1 MNAIAIILGIIIV
14 ILIYVLYKYFTNTAT
29 PIQSSIVSLKSPPA
43 DITKISS
50 PTSNQYAYGIWV
62 YVASW
67 DNNVPNKYIFRHEGA
82 MEVYLT
88 QQNPELKVRVY
99 MDKSITT
106 GDTNNYLDVSITTSF
121 PLQKWVY
128 IIASMDNQFLD
139 VYLDG
144 KLVKSTKLTNNNNSA
159 IPKMPADGAKVMI
172 GSTGA
177 NGKWDAYITYFNRW
191 TTTMDP
197 GTAWQYYM
205 KGNGQ
210 NSLMGSL
217 KNYGVQMQL
226 TQNNVVAS
234 TYTLL

>member
-1 MNAIAIILGIIIV
+1 MNAVAIILGIIIV

-29 PIQSSIVSLKSPPA
+29 PIQSSIVNLKSPPA

-67 DNNVPNKYIFRHEGA
+67 DNTIATKYIFRHENA
-82 MEVYLT
+82 MDVYLT

-99 MDKSITT
+99 MDKPI
-106 GDTNNYLDVSITTSF
+106 GGNYYLDVSITNSF

-144 KLVKSTKLTNNNNSA
+144 KLVKSTKLTDNTNSA
-159 IPKMPADGAKVMI
+159 LPKMPADGAKVII
-172 GSTGA
+172 GNASA
-177 NGKWDAYITYFNRW
+177 RWDAYITYFNRW

-217 KNYGVQMQL
+217 KNYGVQMQV
-226 TQNNVVAS
+226 TQNNVVAGS
-234 TYTLL
+234 YTLL

>member
-1 MNAIAIILGIIIV
+1 MNAVAIILGITIV

-29 PIQSSIVSLKSPPA
+29 PIQSSIISLKSPPSQ
-43 DITKISS
+43 ITKISS

-67 DNNVPNKYIFRHEGA
+67 DNSVATKTIFQHQDTLS
-82 MEVYLT
+82 VYLMKDT
-88 QQNPELKVRVY
+88 PELRVKVF
-99 MDKSITT
+99 MNKDIA
-106 GDTNNYLDVSITTSF
+106 GQIFLDIPITTSF

-128 IIASMDNQFLD
+128 IIVSIDNQFLD

-144 KLVKSTKLTNNNNSA
+144 KLVKSTKLTNNQNNA
-159 IPKMPADGAKVMI
+159 MPRTPIDNAVIDIGNGQNGA
-172 GSTGA
+172 
-177 NGKWDAYITYFNRW
+177 KWDAYITYFNRW

-210 NSLMGSL
+210 NSFLGSL
-217 KNYGVQMQL
+217 KNYGVQMQV

-234 TYTLL
+234 TYMLL

>member
-1 MNAIAIILGIIIV
+1 MNAVAIILGIIIV

-29 PIQSSIVSLKSPPA
+29 PIQTSIVSLKSPPSE
-43 DITKISS
+43 ITKLSS

-62 YVASW
+62 YVSTW
-67 DNNVPNKYIFRHEGA
+67 DNNVAKTIFEHQNA
-82 MEVYLT
+82 MKVYLDK
-88 QQNPELKVRVY
+88 NSPKLKVKVT
-99 MDKSITT
+99 MST
-106 GDTNNYLDVSITTSF
+106 GSDLDVFIVDSF

-144 KLVKSTKLTNNNNSA
+144 KLVKSTKLTDNNNTA
-159 IPKMPADGAKVMI
+159 LPKIPVDGAKVII
-172 GSTGA
+172 GNGQNGA
-177 NGKWDAYITYFNRW
+177 KWDAYVTYFNRW
-191 TTTMDP
+191 TTSMDP

-210 NSLMGSL
+210 NSVLGGL